1 MLFVHFLPAGGAL
14 LVHLSHYHLVFLPP
28 QPCVVFI
35 PGSLFYVCSSSGSIC
50 SFAHLTT
57 RPMVA
62 HTNARMH
69 TCVADWPVNRHGQ
82 DCFPRTDY
90 WKNTLGFFLLEV
102 PPKFRSVG
110 YLRGSGVFP
119 TEPGIDKLQPALNET
134 GGPQEVAW
142 RNHWAAASR
151 NLFGR
156 GS

>member
-1 MLFVHFLPAGGAL
+1 MLFLHFLPAGGAL

-28 QPCVVFI
+28 QPRVVFI

-90 WKNTLGFFLLEV
+90 WKNTLGFFFYWRCRQNCVVSAACGAQASSPPNLEV
-102 PPKFRSVG
+102 TNYS
-110 YLRGSGVFP
+110 LR
-119 TEPGIDKLQPALNET
+119 
-134 GGPQEVAW
+134 
-142 RNHWAAASR
+142 
-151 NLFGR
+151 
-156 GS
+156 